1 MPARKH
7 SVKKTKRDVSKTTN
21 KLFPPLYGFLL
32 FGVMLAGVTVYCYQT
47 GVIDLFARILAYFA
61 VGVGGF
67 LCGFLAR
74 RLNGGKG
81 AVTGLL
87 FGVPYTAVV
96 TITLAVLSGS
106 ADALIFAVIP
116 IAIGCGALG
125 GFCAEKR

>member
-7 SVKKTKRDVSKTTN
+7 SANKTKRDVSHTTD

-32 FGVMLAGVTVYCYQT
+32 FGALLAGVTVYCYQT

-61 VGVGGF
+61 VAAGGF

-87 FGVPYTAVV
+87 FGVPYAAAV

-106 ADALIFAVIP
+106 AEAVIFAVIP
-116 IAIGCGALG
+116 IAIGCAALG